1 MNIKDI
7 LSALGDEALLQVPDL
22 PFPKVASGKVREI
35 YDFGEELL
43 IVATD
48 RLSAFDV
55 VLPDGV
61 PGKGVLLTQLSLH
74 WFEQTRDIVQNH
86 IVPDHTSQ
94 ISERLAGF
102 PELCA
107 RSMVVRKLKPLTVEA
122 VVRGYLAGSGWKCYQ
137 QTGNLWGQDLPEG
150 LIESD
155 RLPDVL
161 FTPTTKADSGHDE
174 PLTLDQ
180 CREMLGD
187 EVFEQVK
194 DISFKLFQL
203 GSEKAAGAGLILAD
217 TKFEFGLDDEG
228 GLFLID
234 ELLTPDSS
242 RYWPLDEY
250 TPGRGQTAFDKQ
262 YVRDYLETLDWDKTP
277 PGPTLPPEVI
287 RNSLARYTIA
297 VERLI
302 S

>member
-187 EVFEQVK
+187 EVLEQVK

-287 RNSLARYTIA
+287 RNSLDRYTIA

>member
-1 MNIKDI
+1 MSINEI
-7 LSALGDEALLQVPDL
+7 LSALGDEALLQVPEL
-22 PFPKVASGKVREI
+22 PFPKIASGKVRQI
-35 YDFGEELL
+35 YDLGGELL

-86 IVPDHTSQ
+86 IVPDHSSL
-94 ISERLAGF
+94 ISERLSGF

-122 VVRGYLAGSGWKCYQ
+122 VVRGYLAGSGWKCYL
-137 QTGNLWGQDLPEG
+137 QTGGLWDQDLPEG

-155 RLPDVL
+155 RLPDIL
-161 FTPTTKADSGHDE
+161 FTPTTKANSGHDE

-187 EVFEQVK
+187 EVFGQVK

-242 RYWPLDEY
+242 RYWPLDDY

-287 RNSLARYTIA
+287 RNSLERYTIA